1 MSIDRFW
8 ILVARKL
15 SGESST
21 EEIRELEA
29 LLRTHPHLHFST
41 EIITNLWNQQVQKD
55 LVLLESCYA
64 SHIERM
70 KTLGI
75 PVCAEATKDEGDTT
89 YLLHGSRGGHVRRK
103 LVAAACISVIFL
115 AGSFFYIR
123 AIRPEPKPEK
133 KAELAVSTKY
143 GSRTNIQLPDGSKVW
158 LNSGSTLTYDKDF
171 GKSIREVV
179 LSGEAFFDVVKNA
192 EKPFVIHTTS
202 MDIKVLGT
210 QFNVKSYAN
219 DHHAEASLIHGSIEV
234 SLKKRGSE
242 KILLKPNEKIVV
254 VNEAAILKDAS
265 PVHEKNK
272 ITTDPIIS
280 VQKLNYD
287 EKDSTIIETSWV
299 DNKLYFSNE
308 SFEEIAV
315 KMERWYGMPVVFH
328 DSNVKN
334 SRFTGSFT
342 KETIEQALE
351 ALQFSTPFHFVIK
364 ENTISITK

>member
-55 LVLLESCYA
+55 LVLLESSYA
-64 SHIERM
+64 SHIERL
-70 KTLGI
+70 KSLGI
-75 PVCAEATKDEGDTT
+75 PVHAEAARDEGGTT
-89 YLLHGSRGGHVRRK
+89 YLLHGSRGGHARRK
-103 LVAAACISVIFL
+103 IVIAACISVIFL

-123 AIRPEPKPEK
+123 GTRPEPKVEK
-133 KAELAVSTKY
+133 KAELAVSTKN

-219 DHHAEASLIHGSIEV
+219 DHHSEASLIHGSIEV

-242 KILLKPNEKIVV
+242 KILLKANEKIVV
-254 VNEAAILKDAS
+254 INEAAVVKDAL
-265 PVHEKNK
+265 PVQQKNK
-272 ITTDPIIS
+272 LSDPIIS

-315 KMERWYGMPVVFH
+315 KMERWYGMPVIFH
-328 DSNVKN
+328 DSNLKN

-364 ENTISITK
+364 ENTILITK